1 MLLVITRWL
10 VITVAIL
17 LASWL
22 VSGIRVDSLL
32 TAIIAAGILG
42 LINVFIKPILII
54 LTLPLSII
62 TLGVFTF
69 FINALLLQLVAYM
82 IPGFEVEGFLAA
94 FLGALIISVVSWLA
108 NHFIVNH
115 NIDRPRKPDYIDME
129 KGDDG
134 KWRQP

>member
-1 MLLVITRWL
+1 MILVITRWL
-10 VITVAIL
+10 VITAAIL
-17 LASWL
+17 LASWF

-42 LINVFIKPILII
+42 LINVFIRPVLII

-69 FINALLLQLVAYM
+69 FINALLLKLVAYI

-108 NHFIVNH
+108 NFFIVKN
-115 NIDRPRKPDYIDME
+115 NTGRPQRPDYIDME

-134 KWRQP
+134 KWR